1 MAAREGASLMSVR
14 AHIANWPL
22 AWKAPLLAAGLL
34 IGVAFVISQIVL
46 NRLESDQENNL
57 RLLTSAYLDGLSA
70 AVLPSAV
77 HGDVWEAFAALD
89 RARDRYA
96 GLKVRFA
103 IVALP
108 NGKVLAA
115 SDPTQ
120 FPVQSGVPPEVD
132 PAFPDPRRSYYR
144 RRNGP
149 SMACPFS
156 SRGRLFG
163 RPHSGGNRHFR
174 VASRAR
180 KGVADAP
187 RRQRRPRAGICDNRL
202 SRAQAHAKASKR
214 TQRIR
219 GARSSRTRGPYSGV
233 EATAHFQGVR
243 SLIRPV

>member
-1 MAAREGASLMSVR
+1 MGVR
-14 AHIANWPL
+14 ANIANWPL

-34 IGVAFVISQIVL
+34 IGVALVISQIVL

-70 AVLPSAV
+70 AVLPSAI

-108 NGKVLAA
+108 NGNVLAA
-115 SDPTQ
+115 SDPTK
-120 FPVQSGVPPEVD
+120 FPVQSAVPPDV
-132 PAFPDPRRSYYR
+132 ARRFPHR
-144 RRNGP
+144 RRTRDRRCNGP
-149 SMACPFS
+149 GVACPFS

-174 VASRAR
+174 IASRAR
-180 KGVADAP
+180 TGVADAP
-187 RRQRRPRAGICDNRL
+187 CRQRMPRARIRNNRL
-202 SRAQAHAKASKR
+202 SRAQAHAKASQR

-219 GARSSRTRGPYSGV
+219 GACSSGTRGPDSGV
-233 EATAHFQGVR
+233 EAAAYFPGVR
-243 SLIRPV
+243 SVIRSL